1 MNSTKF
7 EMTACR
13 MFVQWPREV
22 GAMGGGCKRPGGT
35 FQGAAFF
42 KEDKNV
48 RPVYGHLNALQLSIH
63 TYIRKFIT
71 RNIVK
76 HVARIRGGSVT
87 LKMHQIHIRPGLRP
101 ICTLGSSAHSLVSW
115 ELGQGGAAGRT
126 FAPGIT
132 DPRAATAWGCTI
144 ECFHSHY

>member
-22 GAMGGGCKRPGGT
+22 GAMGGCKRPGGT

-48 RPVYGHLNALQLSIH
+48 RPVYGHLNALQLPPAPQTLAPPLHGAVLLSV
-63 TYIRKFIT
+63 FIVTT
-71 RNIVK
+71 RLNPF
-76 HVARIRGGSVT
+76 ARS
-87 LKMHQIHIRPGLRP
+87 
-101 ICTLGSSAHSLVSW
+101 
-115 ELGQGGAAGRT
+115 
-126 FAPGIT
+126 
-132 DPRAATAWGCTI
+132 
-144 ECFHSHY
+144 